1 MYYAHSKNAA
11 GNRQG
16 LVEHLHGVAGRA
28 REFAAPLGATDL
40 AEALGLWHDLGKF
53 NTDWQQY
60 LRECETDPK
69 RRFGKKIDH
78 KAAGALLAYDG
89 GYDKLALIVQAHHG
103 GLKTE
108 SAMLN
113 RWLPQRERA
122 LDLRG
127 ILARARQ
134 HVPELASIPPLEF
147 PAHAVA
153 SHTALEIFLRLLF
166 SALVDA
172 DGLDTE
178 SHTHPERTALRPL
191 SVTME
196 ELWAHFNAQPAPQ
209 QGMDDVAGYRAE
221 VAGYRA
227 KMYAACVAA
236 AERDSGVFR
245 LTMPTGGGKTRSG
258 LAFALR
264 HATLHGQERIIV
276 AVPFIS
282 ITEQTARTYR
292 NLFAP
297 LGENVVLEHHSAARD
312 VTADK
317 QTTAIDV
324 TADEEGEPQS
334 DMTWARL
341 SAENWEAPI
350 VVTTTVQLF
359 ESLFSNRVGACR
371 KLHRLAN
378 SVIVLD
384 EVQALPP
391 RLLDPILDAL
401 RTLAAYYNTTVVLS
415 TATQPEYEFLPIA
428 ANADFQQIVEEAKQY
443 FAAMQRVH
451 YEWCMERE
459 MPWAEVAALMR
470 EQSQCLAVVNT
481 KADATA
487 LWDALG
493 GSDDPN
499 AFALS
504 TNLCGVHRHWV
515 IEEMRR
521 RLDPKVNEPC
531 LLVSTQVI
539 EAGVDLDF
547 PRVLRAFAPLP
558 SVIQAAGRCNREG
571 KLGFRGG
578 EVIVFRSEGDHAPS
592 GYRVDKQLT
601 EAWLANPGR
610 DPDNLDDLAAFF
622 KDAFAFSNTDEEN
635 IQQFRAALDYPKVAE
650 KFRMIDDDTE
660 SVIVTDYKDDRQLD
674 DERPTVRELIE
685 VLYDRSGRAR
695 DVMRELQPYIVA
707 VRRDAVPKLRS
718 TGIVGPE
725 IIPGVSEWLR
735 GNYDEKLGIVAG
747 QGWSAVAYIG

>member
-1 MYYAHSKNAA
+1 MYYAHSKNDA
-11 GNRQG
+11 GDRQG
-16 LVEHLHGVAGRA
+16 LLEHLRGVATRA
-28 REFAAPLGATDL
+28 REFAAPLGAADL
-40 AEALGLWHDLGKF
+40 AEAVGLWHDLGKF
-53 NTDWQQY
+53 NPDWQQY

-78 KAAGALLAYDG
+78 KAAGALLACDG

-108 SAMLN
+108 TAMLD
-113 RWLPQRERA
+113 RWLPQRERT

-127 ILARARQ
+127 ILVQARQ
-134 HVPELASIPPLEF
+134 HVPELASIPPLDF
-147 PAHAVA
+147 PAHAVT

-166 SALVDA
+166 STLVDA

-178 SHTHPERTALRPL
+178 GHTHPEHTALRT
-191 SVTME
+191 SSATMKD
-196 ELWAHFNAQPAPQ
+196 LWEHFERQPAPQ
-209 QGMDDVAGYRAE
+209 QATDDITGYQE
-221 VAGYRA
+221 ETYEYRE
-227 KMYAACVAA
+227 KMYTACVAA
-236 AERDSGVFR
+236 AERPPGIFR

-264 HATLHGQERIIV
+264 HAMLHEKKRIIV

-282 ITEQTARTYR
+282 ITEQTAKTYR
-292 NLFAP
+292 DLFAP
-297 LGENVVLEHHSAARD
+297 LGETVVLEHHSAARD
-312 VTADK
+312 A
-317 QTTAIDV
+317 
-324 TADEEGEPQS
+324 ADEEGEPQPE
-334 DMTWARL
+334 MAWARL
-341 SAENWEAPI
+341 AAENWDAPI
-350 VVTTTVQLF
+350 IVTTTVQLF
-359 ESLFSNRVGACR
+359 ESLFSNRVSACR

-378 SVIVLD
+378 SVIILD

-401 RTLAAYYNTTVVLS
+401 RTLTAYNTTVVLS
-415 TATQPEYEFLPIA
+415 TATQPAYEFLPIA
-428 ANADFQQIVEEAKQY
+428 ANTDFQQIVEGANRY
-443 FAAMQRVH
+443 FAAMQRVR
-451 YEWCMERE
+451 YKWRMERE
-459 MPWAEVAALMR
+459 MPWTEVAALMR
-470 EQSQCLAVVNT
+470 EQKQCLAVVNT
-481 KADATA
+481 KADAAA

-493 GSDDPN
+493 GADDPD

-504 TNLCGVHRHWV
+504 TNLCGAHRQQTIAEV
-515 IEEMRR
+515 KR

-558 SVIQAAGRCNREG
+558 SIIQAAGRCNREG
-571 KLGFRGG
+571 KLGFQGG

-601 EAWLANPGR
+601 EAWLAIPGR

-635 IQQFRAALDYPKVAE
+635 IQQFRIALDYPKVAE

-660 SVIVTDYKDDRQLD
+660 SVIITEYKEERQPDDK
-674 DERPTVRELIE
+674 RPTVLELLDA
-685 VLYDRSGRAR
+685 LYNCHGKAR
-695 DVMRELQPYIVA
+695 DIMRQLQPYIVA
-707 VRRDAVPKLRS
+707 VRRDAVPQLRNNRV
-718 TGIVGPE
+718 IGPE
-725 IIPGVSEWLR
+725 IIPGVSEWH
-735 GNYDEKLGIVAG
+735 GYDQKVGIVADLEPSTESLIA
-747 QGWSAVAYIG
+747 WSAP